1 MNIYKIWSRL
11 LILCVG
17 CLFLTTACSD
27 DDPEPLPSG
36 ECLRTVLVYMA
47 ADNSLSGL
55 EQTDL
60 NELKTGMAALG
71 TTNIHLLVYIDN
83 KSQKPKL
90 VEYVANNGKVTESVI
105 KTYDARNSVGVDET
119 REVFNDVFGDSRFKA
134 QSYGLVYWSHGDGWI
149 PNPLP
154 STRWIGQDTG
164 NGTHYMNIS
173 DLVSILD
180 EAPHF
185 DFILF
190 DACFMLSVEVGYE
203 LRDYADY
210 ILGSPTE
217 TPGTGAPYDKILPY
231 MFAEDAAIPMAQAY
245 FKAYQDIYKGYVD
258 LSTWREYWTGGTA
271 IGVMKTSAFDALAQ
285 ATSGLCSDALA
296 AGTINDADLTSA
308 FDYDKRSTYS
318 SLYVGYYD
326 MVELAQMLAPS
337 DASFNT
343 WKQAYDAVLVS
354 WQTTPKVYSSVCGMF
369 SMEGANGLSHYLPR
383 ANHDSATKAYQSTA
397 WYQDAGLAALG
408 F

>member
-36 ECLRTVLVYMA
+36 ECLRTVLVYIV
-47 ADNSLSGL
+47 ADDNGL
-55 EQTDL
+55 QDYVSYDL
-60 NELKTGMAALG
+60 DEMVRGLKQIAVLNG
-71 TTNIHLLVYIDN
+71 HLLVYMDTGSPCLFELE
-83 KSQKPKL
+83 KKGQEVVKTL
-90 VEYVANNGKVTESVI
+90 VKEYKE
-105 KTYDARNSVGVDET
+105 RNSVGVSET
-119 REVFNDVFGDSRFKA
+119 LEVFNDVFDNKRFQA

-154 STRWIGQDTG
+154 STRWIGQD
-164 NGTHYMNIS
+164 NGQGSHYMNIS

-217 TPGTGAPYDKILPY
+217 TPGTGAPYDKILPH

-245 FKAYQDIYKGYVD
+245 FKAYQDIYDEGRGI
-258 LSTWREYWTGGTA
+258 SNNNWTGGTA
-271 IGVMKTSAFDALAQ
+271 IGVMKTSELERLAQ

-308 FDYDKRSTYS
+308 FNYDKRSTYS

-337 DASFNT
+337 DVSFNT

-354 WQTTPKVYSSVCGMF
+354 WQTTPKVYSSVRGMF
-369 SMEGANGLSHYLPR
+369 SMERANGLSHYLPR
-383 ANHDSATKAYQSTA
+383 ADRASAAKAYQSTA

>member
-1 MNIYKIWSRL
+1 MNIYKIWSHL

-217 TPGTGAPYDKILPY
+217 TPGTGAPYDKILPH

-245 FKAYQDIYKGYVD
+245 FKAYQDIYDEGRGISND
-258 LSTWREYWTGGTA
+258 YWTGGTA
-271 IGVMKTSAFDALAQ
+271 IGVMKTSELERLAQ

-296 AGTINDADLTSA
+296 AGTVNDADLTSA
-308 FDYDKRSTYS
+308 FNYDKRSIYS
-318 SLYVGYYD
+318 SLYVGYHD

>member
-71 TTNIHLLVYIDN
+71 TTNVHLLVYIDN
-83 KSQKPKL
+83 KSKEPKL
-90 VEYVANNGKVTESVI
+90 VEYVAKNGKVTENVI
-105 KTYDARNSVGVDET
+105 KTYEARNSVGVDET

-203 LRDYADY
+203 LRAYADY

-217 TPGTGAPYDKILPY
+217 TPGTGAPYDKILPH

-245 FKAYQDIYKGYVD
+245 FKAYQDIYDEGRGI
-258 LSTWREYWTGGTA
+258 SNNNWTGGTA
-271 IGVMKTSAFDALAQ
+271 IGVMKTSELERLAQ

-296 AGTINDADLTSA
+296 AGTVNDADLTSA
-308 FDYDKRSTYS
+308 FNYGT
-318 SLYVGYYD
+318 
-326 MVELAQMLAPS
+326 
-337 DASFNT
+337 
-343 WKQAYDAVLVS
+343 
-354 WQTTPKVYSSVCGMF
+354 
-369 SMEGANGLSHYLPR
+369 GANVG
-383 ANHDSATKAYQSTA
+383 A
-397 WYQDAGLAALG
+397 

>member
-60 NELKTGMAALG
+60 NELKSGMAALG
-71 TTNIHLLVYIDN
+71 TTNVHLLVYIDN
-83 KSQKPKL
+83 KSQEPKL
-90 VEYVANNGKVTESVI
+90 VEYVAKNGKVTENVI
-105 KTYDARNSVGVDET
+105 KTYEARNSVGVDET

-217 TPGTGAPYDKILPY
+217 TPGPGAPYDQILPY
-231 MFAEDAAIPMAQAY
+231 MFADNAAVTMAQAY
-245 FKAYQDIYKGYVD
+245 FKAYNDIYKGYVD
-258 LSTWREYWTGGTA
+258 LATWREYWTGGTA
-271 IGVMKTSAFDALAQ
+271 IGVMKTSALDALAQ
-285 ATSGLCSDALA
+285 ATASLCSDALA
-296 AGTINDADLTSA
+296 AGTVHMDNLAST
-308 FDYDKRSTYS
+308 FDYDKRSS
-318 SLYVGYYD
+318 HSPSYVGYRD
-326 MVELAQMLAPS
+326 MVELAQQLAPS
-337 DASFNT
+337 EVSFNT
-343 WKQAYDAVLVS
+343 WKKAYDAVLVS
-354 WQTTPKVYSSVCGMF
+354 WHTTPKNYSSSAGMF
-369 SMEGANGLSHYLPR
+369 SMERANGLSHYLPSADR
-383 ANHDSATKAYQSTA
+383 ASAAKAYQSTA

>member
-1 MNIYKIWSRL
+1 
-11 LILCVG
+11 
-17 CLFLTTACSD
+17 
-27 DDPEPLPSG
+27 
-36 ECLRTVLVYMA
+36 
-47 ADNSLSGL
+47 
-55 EQTDL
+55 
-60 NELKTGMAALG
+60 
-71 TTNIHLLVYIDN
+71 
-83 KSQKPKL
+83 
-90 VEYVANNGKVTESVI
+90 
-105 KTYDARNSVGVDET
+105 
-119 REVFNDVFGDSRFKA
+119 
-134 QSYGLVYWSHGDGWI
+134 
-149 PNPLP
+149 
-154 STRWIGQDTG
+154 
-164 NGTHYMNIS
+164 MNIS

-217 TPGTGAPYDKILPY
+217 TPGTGAPYDKILPH

-245 FKAYQDIYKGYVD
+245 FKAYQDIYDEGRGISND
-258 LSTWREYWTGGTA
+258 YWTGGTA
-271 IGVMKTSAFDALAQ
+271 IGVMKTSELERLAQ

-296 AGTINDADLTSA
+296 AGTVNDADLTSA
-308 FDYDKRSTYS
+308 FNYDKRSIYS
-318 SLYVGYYD
+318 SLYVGYHD
-326 MVELAQMLAPS
+326 MVELAQMLAPT